1 MATPSGVAIVKPFKK
16 SPISPD
22 QPAMTTSRRSFL
34 YTAAA
39 AATASQLARAESLGR
54 FQDPQGKQDNE
65 ELRVGLIG
73 CGGRG
78 SGAITQALSTKGN
91 TRLVAVADMFADRLE
106 GCLDALGENER
117 LAGRVAVPK
126 EKCFVGADAFL
137 GVMASDCDVVVVAT
151 PPHFR
156 PMHFEAA
163 VEQKK
168 HVFFEKP
175 VAVDGPGVRR
185 VLAAAEKARELG
197 LSVVSGLQRHHQNGY
212 LEIMQRI
219 HAGAL
224 GRLLFARCSW
234 NQGGL
239 WHAARRPEWSDME
252 WQLRNWLYFT
262 WLSGDHIVEQHVHNI
277 DVINWAMQG
286 HPVSARGMGGRQVRT
301 DAKFGHI
308 FDHHAVQ
315 FQYDN
320 GAYCFSECRQIDG
333 CVNDV
338 SEHVYGTLGEAHMGG
353 NWRIT
358 GDNAWTFEGQRNDP
372 YQSEHDAL
380 FASIR
385 ARQPLNEGKMVAES
399 TLTAVMGRMATYT
412 GKQISW
418 QEALESDEK
427 WGPDSY
433 EFGPLPVDPVP
444 MPGQK
449 RG

>member
-1 MATPSGVAIVKPFKK
+1 
-16 SPISPD
+16 
-22 QPAMTTSRRSFL
+22 MTTSRRSFL

-39 AATASQLARAESLGR
+39 AATAAQLAKAESTGR
-54 FQDPQGKQDNE
+54 FAARQDGD

-78 SGAITQALSTKGN
+78 SGAITQALSTKGA
-91 TRLVAVADMFADRLE
+91 TRLVAIADMFADRLE
-106 GCLDALGENER
+106 GCLDALGENDR
-117 LAGRVAVPK
+117 LAGRVNVPK
-126 EKCFVGADAFL
+126 ESCYVGPDAFK
-137 GVMASDCDVVVVAT
+137 GVMASNCDVVVIAT

-156 PMHFEAA
+156 PAHFEAA
-163 VEQKK
+163 IKAKK

-175 VAVDGPGVRR
+175 VAVDGPGVRK
-185 VLAAAEKARELG
+185 VLAAAEEAKKLG
-197 LSVVSGLQRHHQNGY
+197 LSVVCGLQRHHQNGY
-212 LEIMQRI
+212 LEIMKRI
-219 HAGAL
+219 HEGAI
-224 GRLLFARCSW
+224 GKILFGRCSW

-239 WHAARRPEWSDME
+239 WHAARKPEWTDME

-277 DVINWAMQG
+277 DVINWAMQA

-315 FQYDN
+315 YLYEN
-320 GAYCFSECRQIDG
+320 GAWNFSECRQIDG
-333 CVNDV
+333 CLNDV
-338 SEHVYGTLGEAHMGG
+338 SEHVYGTLGEAHMGNG
-353 NWRIT
+353 WRIT
-358 GDNAWTFEGQRNDP
+358 GENAWNYEGPRNDP
-372 YQSEHDAL
+372 YQTEHDDF

-385 ARQPLNEGKMVAES
+385 SGKPLAEGQMVAES
-399 TLTAVMGRMATYT
+399 TLTAIMGRMATYS
-412 GKQISW
+412 GKQITW
-418 QEALESDEK
+418 DEALNSDEK

-444 MPGQK
+444 MPGKK